1 MDHSLTPK
9 QVAQAIGVSEA
20 SLKRWCDKGLVRAVR
35 TAGGHRRLAIE
46 DVLEF
51 LRSTG
56 RRPLNAELLQLPAVR
71 AATNV
76 TVEESVH
83 HFTQGLIDGDEE
95 LAQRIVFDLY
105 LAKTSVCDI
114 GDRLIGEAMRRIG
127 ERWSHDGL
135 QPYQERRA
143 CEICGRILSHLRSVL
158 PILPETAPLAVGG
171 TLSGDAY
178 RLPTALVELALRE
191 AGWRA
196 ESLGT
201 GLPAETL
208 CAAIETIRPKLF
220 WLSVSAIDS
229 IPEFL
234 EKYNLIFETAQRFN
248 VPIAVGGRALD
259 AERRRQMQYS
269 AFCDSLRHVVNF
281 VASLSPVNQVAV

>member
-1 MDHSLTPK
+1 MERSLTPK

-20 SLKRWCDKGLVRAVR
+20 SLKRWCDKGLLKAVR

-56 RRPLNAELLQLPAVR
+56 RRPVTAELLQLPVVR

-76 TVEESVH
+76 TIEESVQ
-83 HFTQGLIDGDEE
+83 HFCQGLIDGDED

-114 GDRLIGEAMRRIG
+114 GDRLIGEAMRQMG
-127 ERWSHDGL
+127 ERWSHHEL
-135 QPYQERRA
+135 EPYQERRA
-143 CEICGRILSHLRSVL
+143 CEICGRIIAQLRSVL
-158 PILPETAPLAVGG
+158 PVLPESAPLAIGG

-201 GLPAETL
+201 GLPPETL
-208 CAAIETIRPKLF
+208 IAAMDMLQPKLF
-220 WLSVSAIDS
+220 WLSVSS
-229 IPEFL
+229 IESTADFL
-234 EKYNLIFETAQRFN
+234 EKYKLIFEHAQQIN
-248 VPIAVGGRALD
+248 VPLVVGGRALD
-259 AERRRQMQYS
+259 AEVRRQMQYS
-269 AFCDSLRHVVNF
+269 AFCDSMRHIMNF
-281 VASLSPVNQVAV
+281 VASLSPLKQVAV